1 MEADPHNQL
10 LVTLKL
16 KKRVTLVL
24 SYSYAKYKFYC
35 HNYHLPYWK
44 TCNSVNSKLYQF
56 CQFSINIIIII
67 IIKIGGSTLKIADDN
82 K

>member
-44 TCNSVNSKLYQF
+44 TCNSVNIY
-56 CQFSINIIIII
+56 
-67 IIKIGGSTLKIADDN
+67 
-82 K
+82 

>member
-16 KKRVTLVL
+16 KKRVTLAL
-24 SYSYAKYKFYC
+24 SYSYAKYVFTVIIITF
-35 HNYHLPYWK
+35 LIGK
-44 TCNSVNSKLYQF
+44 TCNPANSKLYQF
-56 CQFSINIIIII
+56 CQFSINLIIII
-67 IIKIGGSTLKIADDN
+67 IIKMGGSTLKIADDN